1 MPMIQMDK
9 SQIEALLR
17 DGLSRKEISYRLQ
30 VGRSTLCRYLAK
42 WGIVPRG
49 EDIDRKNL
57 LDEIDHFCA
66 TTGISKSY
74 LARSAGLHE
83 RAILNMKYRGA
94 SGVNISN
101 VNKIRNVMK
110 EIECGRQISNLS

>member
-9 SQIEALLR
+9 GQVEALLS

-30 VGRSTLCRYLAK
+30 VGRSTLCRHLAK
-42 WGIVPRG
+42 WGISPRG

-57 LDEIDHFCA
+57 LDEIDHFCV
-66 TTGISKSY
+66 TTGTSKSY
-74 LARSAGLHE
+74 LARASGLHE

-94 SGVNISN
+94 SGINISN

-110 EIECGRQISNLS
+110 EIECGKK